1 MHLVPCTHAFN
12 MHAICDG
19 METQAERYAT
29 LLPLKTR
36 VVRERNGN
44 FLLTATVGHIHVI
57 DSLLLH
63 YSNSKNPGRGNSD
76 PGWEIPVLPT
86 L

>member
-1 MHLVPCTHAFN
+1 

-19 METQAERYAT
+19 TETQAERYAT
-29 LLPLKTR
+29 LLPLKTM
-36 VVRERNGN
+36 VVREQNGN
-44 FLLTATVGHIHVI
+44 FLLTATVGHVH
-57 DSLLLH
+57 DPLLLH

-76 PGWEIPVLPT
+76 QELEMPVST